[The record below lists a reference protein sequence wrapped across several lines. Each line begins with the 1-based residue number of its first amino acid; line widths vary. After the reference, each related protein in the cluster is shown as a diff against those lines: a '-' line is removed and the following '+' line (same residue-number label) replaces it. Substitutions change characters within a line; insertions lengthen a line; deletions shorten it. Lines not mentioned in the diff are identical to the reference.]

1 MNEQQ
6 RGFTLLE
13 AIIAFAVLAIGLTT
27 VGVSFGLAARTDMQ
41 LQSQRTALTLARSRL
56 ESAGITEQLAVG
68 QRAGWE
74 GELRWTETVSLV
86 RVASELAAR
95 RDLTAARPT
104 APPAVQ
110 GFWVEVT
117 VEGTGGNIAR
127 LAVLKLPGPD
137 QP

>member
-1 MNEQQ
+1 MNEQR

-13 AIIAFAVLAIGLTT
+13 TIVAFVVLAIGLTT
-27 VGVSFGLAARTDMQ
+27 VGMSFGLAARTDMQ
-41 LQSQRTALTLARSRL
+41 LQAQRTALTLVRSRL
-56 ESAGITEQLAVG
+56 ESAGITEGLAVG

-86 RVASELAAR
+86 RVTPELAAR
-95 RDLTAARPT
+95 RAPTAARPT

-117 VEGTGGNIAR
+117 VEGTGGHVAR
-127 LAVLKLPGPD
+127 LAVLQLPGAD